1 MRNNYP
7 DYPGTINAFIETV
20 ETSTPTLERTHG
32 TANVARF
39 FKSVWQDFK
48 HDGTQ
53 NIGPFLYFLVLIALF
68 LILLGLSSI
77 PA

>member
-1 MRNNYP
+1 M
-7 DYPGTINAFIETV
+7 
-20 ETSTPTLERTHG
+20 
-32 TANVARF
+32 ARF
-39 FKSVWQDFK
+39 LKSVWRDFK

-53 NIGPFLYFLVLIALF
+53 NVGSFLYFLVLIALF

>member
-1 MRNNYP
+1 
-7 DYPGTINAFIETV
+7 
-20 ETSTPTLERTHG
+20 LERADG
-32 TANVARF
+32 SNNVARF
-39 FKSVWQDFK
+39 LKSVWQDFK

-53 NIGPFLYFLVLIALF
+53 NIGPFLYFIVLIALF